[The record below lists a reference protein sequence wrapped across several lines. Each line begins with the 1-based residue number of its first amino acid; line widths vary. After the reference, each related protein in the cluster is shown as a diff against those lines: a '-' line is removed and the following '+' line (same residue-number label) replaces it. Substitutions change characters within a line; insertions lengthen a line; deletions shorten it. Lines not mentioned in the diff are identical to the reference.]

1 MSSFTRYLHVT
12 VLAQVH
18 LLPKYSN
25 NASTRQVMACSPEKD
40 KWDIIS
46 TKWIKSPVC
55 KYFGFQ
61 RKDGV
66 LRDQEKHDKHGR
78 ESY

>member
-12 VLAQVH
+12 VLAQVY
-18 LLPKYSN
+18 LLPKYSK
-25 NASTRQVMACSPEKD
+25 NASARQVMACSPEKD
-40 KWDIIS
+40 KWNIIS
-46 TKWIKSPVC
+46 TNGIKSLVC

-61 RKDGV
+61 RKDEV
-66 LRDQEKHDKHGR
+66 LRDQEKHNERGR